1 MSLLDEMNNLDFNNV
16 GTWPLPFKIVAVALI
31 CGAVL
36 GAGYY
41 LDTEEQITQLEK
53 TQAKETELKKTFESK
68 QAQAASLEDYRA
80 QMKEMEQ
87 TFGTLLLKL
96 PSKTEV
102 ADLLVDINRVGLDSG
117 LKFELFQPGGEVKED
132 FYATYPIQIRVTGSY
147 HELGNFASGIAALPR
162 IVTLHNLT
170 MKPSAG
176 TSKTGTTTATT
187 TTLVMNATANTYR
200 YLDKDEIKSSS
211 RKTDRKNVKKNDGKK
226 R

>member
-16 GTWPLPFKIVAVALI
+16 GTWPLPFKMVAIALI
-31 CGAVL
+31 SAAVL

-41 LDTEEQITQLEK
+41 LDTEEQLTQLEK
-53 TQAKETELKKTFESK
+53 IQAKEDELKKTFESK

-80 QMKEMEQ
+80 QMKEMEK
-87 TFGTLLLKL
+87 TFGALLQKL

-117 LKFELFQPGGEVKED
+117 LKFDLFQPGGESKQD

-170 MKPSAG
+170 MKPTGAG
-176 TSKTGTTTATT
+176 KKGTA
-187 TTLVMNATANTYR
+187 LVMNATANTYR
-200 YLDKDEIKSSS
+200 YLDKDEVKSS
-211 RKTDRKNVKKNDGKK
+211 RKRQ
-226 R
+226 